1 MDVDGRAADRYRHP
15 LAERYAS
22 REMERIFAPSFRF
35 GTWRRLWLALAEAQR
50 EAGLSIPAA
59 AFDEMRAALDDIDF
73 AAAAKYERRF
83 RHDVMAHVHLFGDA
97 APSARPFLHL
107 GATSAFVADNT
118 DIVQHRA
125 AMALVRDRTA
135 AALEALARIA
145 EEHRA
150 TPALA
155 YTHFQPA
162 QPTTVGKRASLWMQ
176 DLLLDLE
183 DVGHRMRSLRLRG
196 LRGATGTQASFL
208 QLCGGDHGK
217 VARMEA
223 AVCRRL
229 GFESAYP
236 VSGQTYP
243 RKVDYA
249 MLSCLAGVAAS
260 ASKMAHD
267 VRLLAHLREVEEP
280 FEKEQVG
287 SSAMPYK
294 RNPMR
299 SERICALARHV
310 AVLAADPVHTAAT
323 QWLERTLDD
332 SANKRL
338 AVPDAYM
345 AADAVLTLAANVA
358 AGLRVNVRV
367 VASNLASHLPFMA
380 LESVLVKAS
389 TCGGDRQDVHER
401 IRVHALEAAR
411 RTTEGEDPGLVERIA
426 ADEALATTAEEM
438 RQMARAEQLVGRAP
452 EQVDD
457 FLAEH
462 VRPALARVREARA
475 EEQAAAALWPGGAAR
490 DPSDECAE
498 QAVRV

>member
-1 MDVDGRAADRYRHP
+1 MDLGRGAADRYRHP
-15 LAERYAS
+15 LAARYAS
-22 REMERIFAPSFRF
+22 RRMERVFAPAFRF

-50 EAGLSIPAA
+50 EAGIGIPAQA
-59 AFDEMRAALDDIDF
+59 LEEMRATLDDIDL
-73 AAAAKYERRF
+73 AAVAGYERRF
-83 RHDVMAHVHLFGDA
+83 RHDVMAHVHAFGDA
-97 APSARPFLHL
+97 APAARPFLHL
-107 GATSAFVADNT
+107 GATSAFVTDNT

-125 AMALVRDRTA
+125 AMRLVRDRA
-135 AALEALARIA
+135 ADALEALARIA
-145 EEHRA
+145 EAHRA

-162 QPTTVGKRASLWMQ
+162 QPTTVGKRVTLWMQ
-176 DLLLDLE
+176 DLLLDVE
-183 DVGHRMRSLRLRG
+183 EIEHRLRSLRLRG
-196 LRGATGTQASFL
+196 LRGTTGTQASFL
-208 QLCGGDHGK
+208 QLCGGDHAK
-217 VARMEA
+217 VAAMEA

-280 FEKEQVG
+280 FEEEQVG

-310 AVLAADPVHTAAT
+310 VVLASDPAHTAAT

-345 AADAVLTLAANVA
+345 STDAVLLLAANVA
-358 AGLRVNVRV
+358 GGLRVNSRV
-367 VASNLASHLPFMA
+367 VDANLAAHLPFMA
-380 LESVLVKAS
+380 LEAALLKAS
-389 TCGGDRQDVHER
+389 AAGGDRQELHER
-401 IRVHALEAAR
+401 MRVHALEAAR
-411 RTTEGEDPGLVERIA
+411 RATEGKDPELVERIA
-426 ADEALATTAEEM
+426 GDEALGTSADEM
-438 RQMARAEQLVGRAP
+438 REMARPDRLVGRAP
-452 EQVDD
+452 RQVDA
-457 FLAEH
+457 FLDEH
-462 VRPALARVREARA
+462 ARPELERLRAVR
-475 EEQAAAALWPGGAAR
+475 
-490 DPSDECAE
+490 SDERRIGDDD
-498 QAVRV
+498 VRV